1 MLSKEYGGHGRA
13 RREYSLEQPVST
25 VDRKEKSEQFAFG
38 IFCTVFFLKD
48 IFDQNHRNKERRDK
62 EQKALLS
69 IECLA

>member
-38 IFCTVFFLKD
+38 IFSTVFFFKGY
-48 IFDQNHRNKERRDK
+48 I
-62 EQKALLS
+62 
-69 IECLA
+69 